1 MGGGKAA
8 VGVDYFGNQQADIFQ
23 TMNIQIQ
30 RVDGTN
36 NFQQPL
42 NMAGMKV
49 LPEVRIFSDLAQ
61 HIAQRRIDL
70 PVQGD
75 ELFHHRPCGPA
86 GHVTPGRQQ
95 PFKGI
100 GEIDNMLFA
109 ATPVVRAKMVIAN
122 EGDNGQKGH

>member
-1 MGGGKAA
+1 M
-8 VGVDYFGNQQADIFQ
+8 
-23 TMNIQIQ
+23 
-30 RVDGTN
+30 
-36 NFQQPL
+36 P
-42 NMAGMKV
+42 GMQV
-49 LPEVRIFSDLAQ
+49 LPEARIFSDLAQ
-61 HIAQRRIDL
+61 GIAEQRIDL

-75 ELFHHRPCGPA
+75 ELLHHCPRGPR
-86 GHVTPGRQQ
+86 GHAAIRRQQ

>member
-8 VGVDYFGNQQADIFQ
+8 VGVDNFGNQQADIFQ
-23 TMNIQIQ
+23 TVNIQIA
-30 RVDGTN
+30 RVDGAN
-36 NFQQPL
+36 NLQQPL
-42 NMAGMKV
+42 NMPGKV

-61 HIAQRRIDL
+61 GIAERRIDL

-75 ELFHHRPCGPA
+75 ELFHHRPRGPGGNVA
-86 GHVTPGRQQ
+86 IGRQQ

-109 ATPVVRAKMVIAN
+109 GAPVVRAKMVIAN
-122 EGDNGQKGH
+122 KGDDGLEGR